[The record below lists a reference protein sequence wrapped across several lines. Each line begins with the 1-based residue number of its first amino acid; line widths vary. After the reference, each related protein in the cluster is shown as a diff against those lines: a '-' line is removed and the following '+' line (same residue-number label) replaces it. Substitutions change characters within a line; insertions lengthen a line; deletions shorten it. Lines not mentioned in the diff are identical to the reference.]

1 MADLLTIGS
10 ISKIRDL
17 GRMLDDPKSASPPP
31 FRPVRTV
38 RLSEEIINQ
47 IARLVDGGHIKLNER
62 FPSERDLERQWQVS
76 RPVLREAFRVL
87 EMRGVVESRPGG
99 GRYLRSTR
107 VAEPSEMR
115 WSRLEANRDALLRL
129 WEAREALECK
139 LAELAAVRATPA
151 EIDAIG
157 RPLRVVASEPPE
169 RLKDLDLN
177 ADFHRAVARA
187 AHNPLL
193 EEMMERL
200 LTESGRV
207 GFKDIVGVEDWA
219 TLQGEHQPVYDAIR
233 KRDPERARRAMIG
246 HFENLSKRIAK
257 ESG

>member
-1 MADLLTIGS
+1 
-10 ISKIRDL
+10 
-17 GRMLDDPKSASPPP
+17 MLNEPKTDPVPAR
-31 FRPVRTV
+31 FRPVRSV

-47 IARLVDGGHIKLNER
+47 IARLVNDGRIKLNER

-107 VAEPSEMR
+107 VLDPTDMR
-115 WSRLEANRDALLRL
+115 WSRLEANREALLRL

-139 LAELAAVRATPA
+139 LAELAAMRATPA
-151 EIDAIG
+151 QIDAIG

-169 RLKDLDLN
+169 MLRDLDLN
-177 ADFHRAVARA
+177 GDFHRSIARA
-187 AHNPLL
+187 AGNPLL
-193 EEMMERL
+193 EEMLERL
-200 LTESGRV
+200 LVESGRV

-219 TLQGEHQPVYDAIR
+219 TLQGEHQPIFDAIR
-233 KRDPERARRAMIG
+233 ERDPERARIAMVR
-246 HFENLSKRIAK
+246 HFQNLRDRIA
-257 ESG
+257 G